1 MQPSQKSLFP
11 KQPNRGLIEGMRV
24 LQHVMNNPEPS
35 RVVDI
40 ARNLNLEQTRAHRL
54 LRTLTALGYLRH
66 IQGRRY
72 IGGPA
77 VPILASQAMHSSGFV
92 QHVYPVLLDLLKQSK
107 LLVAYGLFWERT
119 VTYLFHARPG
129 SKIEKAIGGHEVL
142 PATRSRIG
150 LAVLSKMDE
159 SEVDALYQGHDIAPF
174 DSLED
179 LHKKLRSYREAGFAY
194 DCGFASDP
202 GEENSLALTVPDN
215 PYIALSL
222 GGDIPR
228 EDIPKRLAELKEA
241 LSKISLQATH
251 LSEQTRK

>member
-1 MQPSQKSLFP
+1 MQPSQKTLFP

-40 ARNLNLEQTRAHRL
+40 ARNLNLEKTRAHRL
-54 LRTLTALGYLRH
+54 LRTLTALGYLKH

-92 QHVYPVLLDLLKQSK
+92 QYVFPTLVDLLKQSK

-129 SKIEKAIGGHEVL
+129 SKIEKAIAGHEVL

-150 LAVLSKMDE
+150 LAVLSQMDE
-159 SEVDALYQGHDIAPF
+159 SEVVSLYQDHDTAPF
-174 DSLED
+174 NSVDD
-179 LHKKLRSYREAGFAY
+179 LLAKLRSYREAGFAY
-194 DCGFASDP
+194 DCGFPNDNNLLD
-202 GEENSLALTVPDN
+202 EESTLALTVPGN
-215 PYIALSL
+215 PQTALSL
-222 GGDIPR
+222 GGVIPS
-228 EDIPKRLAELKEA
+228 EAISMRLDELRAAVDKMN
-241 LSKISLQATH
+241 Q
-251 LSEQTRK
+251 RV